1 MPATSAAEK
10 KRRAPARKRKKRHAL
25 TLWWPLLLGIVATPF
40 AIHAASILA
49 LEGPSALRMLYPY
62 VLLIKEPAFGLSSDL
77 GNNLSQGMMY
87 AQFPLYGLL
96 MSLMLRSRSVASA
109 IGAVVVI
116 HAAGIFVLFLLA
128 QMHAH

>member
-10 KRRAPARKRKKRHAL
+10 KRRAPARKKKKRHAL
-25 TLWWPLLLGIVATPF
+25 TIWWPLLLGIVATPF

-77 GNNLSQGMMY
+77 GNNLSQGMLY

-116 HAAGIFVLFLLA
+116 HAAGIFGLFLLA

>member
-1 MPATSAAEK
+1 MPATSVGGK
-10 KRRAPARKRKKRHAL
+10 KRRSSARKKKSKHPFL
-25 TLWWPLLLGIVATPF
+25 IWWPLLLGIVATPF

-62 VLLIKEPAFGLSSDL
+62 MLLIKDPLFGLSSDL
-77 GNNLSQGMMY
+77 GNSLSQGMMY

-109 IGAVVVI
+109 IGAVIAV
-116 HAAGIFVLFLLA
+116 HAAGIGVLFLLA